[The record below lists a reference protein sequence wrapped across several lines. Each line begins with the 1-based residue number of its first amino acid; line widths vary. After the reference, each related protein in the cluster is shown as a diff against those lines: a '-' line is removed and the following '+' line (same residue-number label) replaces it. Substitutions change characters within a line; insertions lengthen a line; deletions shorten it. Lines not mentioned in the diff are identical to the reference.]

1 MDTYRI
7 TEEQKAYLNSLVC
20 QRLTADPDNEFF
32 LDTFENNINC
42 GLANNI
48 KNGWQED
55 KKGETA
61 YYIVK
66 DEEDRALFYFSLRC
80 GTLYKPGLYQRVEAL
95 YRRARTLRGALLN
108 WKSSPRWAVQEL
120 EKYRE
125 DGEIPQYI
133 HDEINNQ
140 YERMKAAHEIV
151 EAQMD
156 EDPSAKAIPVDK
168 SYAGIE
174 VVHFVKNTNYSEIW
188 KQSCAS
194 GRSIG
199 EVVFWKVIMEI
210 IKNLNCLVGCGYV
223 YLFAA
228 NLGNEEKLIKFYQDN
243 LHFIVPENIGVFK
256 PRYDVGCA
264 FMCQKVSDLLKYR
277 EKFFE
282 NFNAP
287 EVSN

>member
-1 MDTYRI
+1 
-7 TEEQKAYLNSLVC
+7 
-20 QRLTADPDNEFF
+20 
-32 LDTFENNINC
+32 
-42 GLANNI
+42 
-48 KNGWQED
+48 
-55 KKGETA
+55 
-61 YYIVK
+61 
-66 DEEDRALFYFSLRC
+66 
-80 GTLYKPGLYQRVEAL
+80 
-95 YRRARTLRGALLN
+95 
-108 WKSSPRWAVQEL
+108 
-120 EKYRE
+120 
-125 DGEIPQYI
+125 
-133 HDEINNQ
+133 
-140 YERMKAAHEIV
+140 MKAAHEIV

-199 EVVFWKVIMEI
+199 EVVFWKFIMEI